1 MRCCSCMAQ
10 ICNLKSPS
18 SNLPF
23 CQEKN
28 FFGICKQ
35 SVSFTDKEEGGSC
48 AEETTEEDQAW
59 LGLSFLD
66 FQLASARVL
75 LNTATKWEKFY
86 KPFTEWLRVVMTF
99 TCYVRHM
106 AFWTKWLESK
116 PFTNKNQS
124 QPLCK
129 VLAEK
134 WWHKYQSTAAVDTLH
149 LCHTVPVIFLSQEV
163 SSCVSINP

>member
-86 KPFTEWLRVVMTF
+86 KPFTEWLRVPA
-99 TCYVRHM
+99 CYDIHM
-106 AFWTKWLESK
+106 LRWHSEQNDLNLNRSLIR
-116 PFTNKNQS
+116 TNHSRCAKSLQKNDDTNIRAQ
-124 QPLCK
+124 QPLTRCI
-129 VLAEK
+129 
-134 WWHKYQSTAAVDTLH
+134 S
-149 LCHTVPVIFLSQEV
+149 VIQCQWYSYHRK
-163 SSCVSINP
+163 